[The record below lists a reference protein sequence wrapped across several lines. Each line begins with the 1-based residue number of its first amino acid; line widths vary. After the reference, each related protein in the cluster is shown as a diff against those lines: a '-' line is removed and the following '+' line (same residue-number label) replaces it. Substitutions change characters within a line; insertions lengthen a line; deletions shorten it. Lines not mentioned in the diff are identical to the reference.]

1 MDKKHI
7 IAYYTIADYDKEE
20 KWLNSMSNGGWNL
33 IKNSGILYTFEKGT
47 PGEYFYKLDLPNE
60 QMTEG
65 EVDEYY
71 KFLDECDIEVVCTYK
86 SWRYLRKR
94 RETGPF
100 TLSDNTLSK
109 LVMVNKAYGMASR
122 IMNTI
127 IAIVAIII
135 GLSVLFMQ
143 FVPTR
148 IFNFLEGLII
158 GISTSSI
165 VALAIIFIPITQR
178 LRQRLNRL
186 IDDVQIKN

>member
-7 IAYYTIADYDKEE
+7 IAYYTIADYEQEE
-20 KWLNSMSNGGWNL
+20 KWLNDMSKGGWNL
-33 IKNSGILYTFEKGT
+33 VKIRSIIYTFERGI
-47 PGEYFYKLDLPNE
+47 PGEYYYKLDLPNE

-65 EVDEYY
+65 EVCEYY
-71 KFLDECDIEVVCTYK
+71 KFLDDCGIETVCTYN
-86 SWRYLRKR
+86 SWHYLRKR

-143 FVPTR
+143 FASTS

-178 LRQRLNRL
+178 LRQRLNKL